1 MFTNV
6 HRACWHRA
14 TVIRMALTIW
24 RRHTPACPFS
34 SKGRDYLKCDCP
46 IWADGYVDGKRV
58 LRKSLGTRDMARAR
72 KKASALESPD
82 QRIYRSVAE
91 AKAAFLAH
99 CESEGLKFSSRRKY
113 RNTLIKLLDF
123 CEKHNVDSV
132 NELTTDVLDRFR
144 AGRGLKP
151 VTSSK
156 ELQFLRQ
163 FCGFCVDRRWMESNP
178 AKRIKSPRNLKP
190 NDVEPFT
197 SVEVGRIVAA
207 CGVIGSGA
215 YERLR
220 ARAMVL
226 TLRYTALRVGDVALL
241 ARDRISRD
249 GKRWRIFLRTEKN
262 GKPVFL
268 PIPQQLKDALD
279 AAPLPRG
286 LQSESKHFF
295 WNGITSERSMK
306 GIVERAMLSV
316 FRKSAVPHAHAHRFR
331 HTLATELLG
340 RGATF
345 EEIADILGN
354 SPDVVRK
361 HYAKWSV
368 ARQMRIDELMEG
380 VYSEATYLSED
391 VPGRVQ

>member
-1 MFTNV
+1 
-6 HRACWHRA
+6 
-14 TVIRMALTIW
+14 MALTIW

-34 SKGRDYLKCDCP
+34 SKGRDHLKCDCP
-46 IWADGYVDGKRV
+46 LWADGYVDGKRV
-58 LRKSLGTRDMARAR
+58 LRKSLGTRDMAKAR
-72 KKASALESPD
+72 KKAVAMDSPD
-82 QRIYRSVAE
+82 QRIYRSIAE
-91 AKAAFLAH
+91 AKTEFLAH
-99 CESEGLKFSSRRKY
+99 CESDGLKFSSRRKY

-123 CEKHNVDSV
+123 CEKHNVDYV
-132 NELTTDVLDRFR
+132 NELTIDVLDRFR
-144 AGRGLKP
+144 ASRRLAP
-151 VTSSK
+151 VTFSK

-163 FCGFCVDRRWMESNP
+163 FCGFCVDRRWMMDGNP

-197 SVEVGRIVAA
+197 SVEVGRIIAA
-207 CGVIGSGA
+207 CGAIGSGA

-249 GKRWRIFLRTEKN
+249 GKRWRVFLRTEKN

-286 LQSESKHFF
+286 LQGESKHFF

-368 ARQMRIDELMEG
+368 ARQTRIDELMEG

>member
-1 MFTNV
+1 
-6 HRACWHRA
+6 
-14 TVIRMALTIW
+14 MALTIW

-34 SKGRDYLKCDCP
+34 SKGRDHLKCDCP
-46 IWADGYVDGKRV
+46 LWADGYVDGKRV
-58 LRKSLGTRDMARAR
+58 LRKSLGTRDMAKAR
-72 KKASALESPD
+72 KKAVAMDSPD
-82 QRIYRSVAE
+82 QRIYRSIAE
-91 AKAAFLAH
+91 AKTEFLAH
-99 CESEGLKFSSRRKY
+99 CESDGLKFSSRRKY

-123 CEKHNVDSV
+123 CEKHNVDYV
-132 NELTTDVLDRFR
+132 NELTIDVLDRFR
-144 AGRGLKP
+144 ASRRLAP
-151 VTSSK
+151 VTFSK

-163 FCGFCVDRRWMESNP
+163 FCGFCVDRRWMMDGNP

-197 SVEVGRIVAA
+197 SVEVGRIIAA

-249 GKRWRIFLRTEKN
+249 GKRWRVFLRTEKN

-286 LQSESKHFF
+286 LQGESKHFF

-368 ARQMRIDELMEG
+368 ARQTRIDELMEG